1 MLNTKQSNQRKS
13 WKYALILPVL
23 SAFMLLFQVETVAQ
37 VKEQKN
43 EETNFEVTSS
53 YSSVLTKNSSDKEIK
68 ELEKTFSDEN
78 QKLKITNVKRNKNGE
93 IIEIKLSFDT
103 GKTYNQILERKSK
116 EPIDNIKIFID
127 TDVNDNVTCGFI
139 EVDNKAVTAIV
150 SSDSETIEVNGFV
163 KEKSN
168 NFWSMDNMTKNGKE
182 VVLII
187 NGKIKGATEKVKI
200 PLNEEL
206 GDMIELTPSEFEK
219 KYHKKSDPNKYYYEV
234 ETVKTKITGVSWDD
248 AKKISESKI
257 SENKNRLYIINGK
270 EYLQSEIPK
279 GTTVEV
285 DGSISELSKEEGIKK
300 YGQKAKDGVL
310 IFNGKSTF
318 VKKNENEVPKNL
330 KINFEKGKTYIIEG
344 HKANYEELKDK
355 KLFIYTGSKYSITEK
370 NNVVTINGDIVED
383 AEMWNVIEVT
393 DSNPK
398 KVSEA
403 KYLNFNTGE
412 KIVYY
417 NKTLKIP
424 GQPAISVKD
433 YKISIDDTEISE
445 KDFLNLIDMRF
456 NRFVYFEKSKVLKF
470 YTK

>member
-234 ETVKTKITGVSWDD
+234 ETVKTKIIGVSWDD
-248 AKKISESKI
+248 AKKISE
-257 SENKNRLYIINGK
+257 NKNKLYIINGK
-270 EYLQSEIPK
+270 EVLQNEIPK
-279 GTTVEV
+279 GTTISL
-285 DGSISELSKEEGIKK
+285 DGSIIELSIEEGIKK
-300 YGQKAKDGVL
+300 YGLKAKDGVL
-310 IFNGKSTF
+310 IMEGKSSF
-318 VKKNENEVPKNL
+318 ISKEEEIEIVKL
-330 KINFEKGKTYIIEG
+330 
-344 HKANYEELKDK
+344 
-355 KLFIYTGSKYSITEK
+355 
-370 NNVVTINGDIVED
+370 
-383 AEMWNVIEVT
+383 
-393 DSNPK
+393 
-398 KVSEA
+398 
-403 KYLNFNTGE
+403 
-412 KIVYY
+412 
-417 NKTLKIP
+417 
-424 GQPAISVKD
+424 
-433 YKISIDDTEISE
+433 EI
-445 KDFLNLIDMRF
+445 
-456 NRFVYFEKSKVLKF
+456 EKSKVEAINANAEILKSKF
-470 YTK
+470 EMELNAQQNSKLSKEELEQRQIKREQLLEERKKMIEERKIKIEERRKKIEEKRKE